1 MLSRCPGHL
10 SPSLLSSPLADL
22 SPLRL
27 DFNSDDEKMLIEQVF
42 MNAIEALSDD
52 DRRLPQ
58 VETLLPLLKKG
69 VGIHHG
75 GLLPILKEIIEILF
89 QVSSSSPSPAVLPA
103 APKTSSP
110 PHSLSL
116 SALLSAVR
124 S

>member
-1 MLSRCPGHL
+1 MLSRCPG
-10 SPSLLSSPLADL
+10 SLPFSDLSSFF
-22 SPLRL
+22 SRL

-42 MNAIEALSDD
+42 TNAIEALSDD

-89 QVSSSSPSPAVLPA
+89 QVAFLLFF
-103 APKTSSP
+103 
-110 PHSLSL
+110 LSL
-116 SALLSAVR
+116 TLIS
-124 S
+124 